1 MKNNYFNF
9 KQWKDKMLLTNE
21 QGRYILLGKR
31 DFLNLVNK
39 RYDLLSKEILQTLK
53 DRFFIYD
60 IDEDVFIEKVA
71 NAYRDN
77 KQYLFSA
84 TSLHIF
90 VMTNACNMCCVYC
103 QAQDSAQEKKGKM
116 QEMTAKAAV
125 DIALQSPNE
134 YLTFEFQGGEPLLN
148 FETIKYI
155 VEYSEQNKNHKQI
168 QYSLVTNTLLLNE
181 EMIQFFKKY
190 DVSIST
196 SLDGCKEV
204 HNSNRPKIDGDGT
217 YDYVS
222 RNIKW
227 LQSNDIQVGAIETT
241 TKISLKNAEKIIET
255 YHNLGLN
262 HLFIR
267 PLTPLGYAKEHWA
280 EIGYEPEEFLKF
292 YKQCILILL
301 EHNRNGIRM
310 SEGHARIFLKKILT
324 GYSENYMEL
333 RSPCGAGIGQMA
345 YYYDGNIYTCDEGR
359 MVAEMGDQMFC
370 LGNVNYSTYDD
381 LMENRVCKVTCQA
394 SVLENLPGCCD
405 CVYHPYCGVCP
416 VISYASDNSIYT
428 RESNV
433 YRCKI
438 YKGILDILFEIL
450 LEEPGAEDILKAW
463 I

>member
-190 DVSIST
+190 DVLIST

-359 MVAEMGDQMFC
+359 MVAEMGDQMFH

-394 SVLENLPGCCD
+394 SVLESLPGCCD

-416 VISYASDNSIYT
+416 VISYASDNSIYA

-450 LEEPGAEDILKAW
+450 FEEPDAEDILKTW

>member
-394 SVLENLPGCCD
+394 PVLESLPGCCD

>member
-267 PLTPLGYAKEHWA
+267 PLTPLGYAKEHWT

-394 SVLENLPGCCD
+394 SVLESLPGCCD

>member
-9 KQWKDKMLLTNE
+9 KQWKDRMLLTNE
-21 QGRYILLGKR
+21 QGRYILLEKR
-31 DFLNLVNK
+31 DFVNLVNK
-39 RYDLLSKEILQTLK
+39 RYDLLSEEILQKLK
-53 DRFFIYD
+53 DCFFIYD

-90 VMTNACNMCCVYC
+90 VLTNACNMCCVYC

-394 SVLENLPGCCD
+394 SVLESLPGCCD

>member
-394 SVLENLPGCCD
+394 SVLESLPGCCD

-438 YKGILDILFEIL
+438 YKGITNMH
-450 LEEPGAEDILKAW
+450 KAW
-463 I
+463 KK

>member
-370 LGNVNYSTYDD
+370 LGSVNYSTYDD

-394 SVLENLPGCCD
+394 SVLESLPGCCD

-450 LEEPGAEDILKAW
+450 LEEPGAEDILKTW

>member
-84 TSLHIF
+84 TLLHIF

-394 SVLENLPGCCD
+394 SVLESLPGCCD

>member
-1 MKNNYFNF
+1 
-9 KQWKDKMLLTNE
+9 
-21 QGRYILLGKR
+21 
-31 DFLNLVNK
+31 
-39 RYDLLSKEILQTLK
+39 
-53 DRFFIYD
+53 
-60 IDEDVFIEKVA
+60 
-71 NAYRDN
+71 
-77 KQYLFSA
+77 
-84 TSLHIF
+84 
-90 VMTNACNMCCVYC
+90 
-103 QAQDSAQEKKGKM
+103 
-116 QEMTAKAAV
+116 MTAKAAV

-394 SVLENLPGCCD
+394 SVLESLPGCCD

>member
-90 VMTNACNMCCVYC
+90 VMTNACNMCCVDC

-394 SVLENLPGCCD
+394 SVLESLPGCCD

>member
-103 QAQDSAQEKKGKM
+103 QAQDSAQEKKEKM

-394 SVLENLPGCCD
+394 SVLESLPGCCD

>member
-227 LQSNDIQVGAIETT
+227 LQRNDIQVGSIETT

-394 SVLENLPGCCD
+394 SVLESLPGCCD

>member
-301 EHNRNGIRM
+301 EHNQNGIRM

-394 SVLENLPGCCD
+394 SVLESLPGCCD

>member
-1 MKNNYFNF
+1 
-9 KQWKDKMLLTNE
+9 MLLTNE

-359 MVAEMGDQMFC
+359 MVAEMGDQMFH

-394 SVLENLPGCCD
+394 SVLESLPGCCD

-416 VISYASDNSIYT
+416 VISYASDNSIYA

-450 LEEPGAEDILKAW
+450 FEEPDAEDILKTW

>member
-1 MKNNYFNF
+1 M
-9 KQWKDKMLLTNE
+9 
-21 QGRYILLGKR
+21 
-31 DFLNLVNK
+31 
-39 RYDLLSKEILQTLK
+39 K

-394 SVLENLPGCCD
+394 SVLESLPGCCD

>member
-310 SEGHARIFLKKILT
+310 SEGHARIFLKKILR

-394 SVLENLPGCCD
+394 SVLESLPGCCD

>member
-60 IDEDVFIEKVA
+60 IDEDIFIEKVA

-125 DIALQSPNE
+125 DIVLQSPNE

-394 SVLENLPGCCD
+394 SVLESLPGCCD

>member
-394 SVLENLPGCCD
+394 SVLESLPGCCD

>member
-301 EHNRNGIRM
+301 EHNQNGIRM

-394 SVLENLPGCCD
+394 SVLESLPGCCD
-405 CVYHPYCGVCP
+405 CVYHPYCRVCP

>member
-9 KQWKDKMLLTNE
+9 KQWKAKMLLTNE

-394 SVLENLPGCCD
+394 SVLESLPGCCD

>member
-310 SEGHARIFLKKILT
+310 SEGHARIFLKKNLT

-394 SVLENLPGCCD
+394 SVLESLPGCCD